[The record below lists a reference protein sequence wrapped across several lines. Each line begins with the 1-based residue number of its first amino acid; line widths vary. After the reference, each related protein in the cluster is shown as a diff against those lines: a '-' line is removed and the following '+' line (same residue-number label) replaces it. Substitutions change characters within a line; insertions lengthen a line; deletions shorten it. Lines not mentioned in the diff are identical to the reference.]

1 MQTYEK
7 CVDYIQTHFMLLRE
21 EMLRNFASAKWF
33 ICKKQKN
40 YTVKVSKEP
49 AKGTVQEYISI

>member
-21 EMLRNFASAKWF
+21 ELLLESIRM
-33 ICKKQKN
+33 
-40 YTVKVSKEP
+40 SK
-49 AKGTVQEYISI
+49 TDWDS